1 MERINMERINEIK
14 KDLKDEVI
22 DVLIITYFDVPV
34 DIDNDT
40 INLIDKL
47 TTKILSDSKKVEKL
61 TQLKKTNELEY
72 YIVLH
77 DLANTIAKR
86 IILYNIVKILSKL

>member
-1 MERINMERINEIK
+1 MERINEIK

-77 DLANTIAKR
+77 DLANTICKK

>member
-1 MERINMERINEIK
+1 MNEEINEIK
-14 KDLKDEVI
+14 KYLEDEI
-22 DVLIITYFDVPV
+22 YDVLIFDY
-34 DIDNDT
+34 DIQ
-40 INLIDKL
+40 LEIDVNMIHNEI
-47 TTKILSDSKKVEKL
+47 TKILSNQKLVLEL